1 MEENMMTDKQAE
13 RLDILARLDELD
25 RMALITTD
33 RETLEK
39 IAERKKALRI
49 ALDKHL
55 ST

>member
-1 MEENMMTDKQAE
+1 MTDKQADKTE
-13 RLDILARLDELD
+13 ILARLDELD
-25 RMALITTD
+25 RMATHTTD
-33 RETLEK
+33 RATLEY